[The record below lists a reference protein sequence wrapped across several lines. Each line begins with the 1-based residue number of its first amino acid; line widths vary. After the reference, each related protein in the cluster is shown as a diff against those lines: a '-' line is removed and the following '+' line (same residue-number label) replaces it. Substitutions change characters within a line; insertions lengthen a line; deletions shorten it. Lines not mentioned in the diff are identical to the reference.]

1 MKVVLAALFA
11 AATLAAAAAT
21 SLGADTVRVTGPIV
35 VSAATELRPAYV
47 TSPDPGY
54 ISYADNSAALPGL
67 NCYWT
72 RLPLYDLDH
81 NVIGWRGR
89 PVAVCP

>member
-1 MKVVLAALFA
+1 MKVIPAFLAAA
-11 AATLAAAAAT
+11 VTLAAAAVT

-35 VSAATELRPAYV
+35 VGEAANPRPAYV

-54 ISYADNSAALPGL
+54 IVDADTAATLPGP

-72 RLPLYDLDH
+72 RMPVYDLDGK
-81 NVIGWRGR
+81 VIGWRGR